1 MQTPSFGDL
10 NLPQWLQD
18 NIEAIGYTA
27 PTPVQA
33 EAIPLVLSGVDVVA
47 QAQTGTGKT
56 AAFAI
61 PLLASIKPEDG
72 PVQVVILGPTR
83 ELTRQISEE
92 FHNLGRDSGIV
103 TATVYGGVAFEPQLE
118 AFKNAQII
126 VATPGRL
133 LDHLRR
139 GSVNFKNLRV
149 FGFDEADEMLSMG
162 FEREVTEIM
171 SFLPEERQNLLFS
184 ATMPHDVMRFADNF
198 LTEAERLNLS
208 SDSVGATSVK
218 HVAYYIDGSM
228 RVAALRAL
236 LRSRTVRGAI
246 IFANT
251 RAETF
256 RVTSL
261 LEEEG
266 YSVGVL
272 NGEMAQRDRER
283 TLTKLK
289 SESLDFLVATDI
301 AARGIDI
308 SWLRAVI
315 NYEMPDNAE
324 TYIHRTGRTG
334 RAGQLGTAYSFI
346 TPGDVSCI
354 HQLEK
359 FFSIRFVA
367 SALPDRRQVRQARAD
382 EELDRLLE
390 PLNENRTLD
399 YGRYLALARR
409 LSETEEGPRTI
420 AKLIALYE
428 SPATAALTRSVNDET
443 VAKDD
448 ADAPS
453 EPAQTRERVQV
464 SEPEQDESQAQEDA
478 RDDSRGGAPREE
490 RRERASSRGED
501 DASSQ
506 RADESSKR
514 SAKGRREESEE
525 TEKSSDKAPDTE
537 KSERPSEHTGET
549 IAAWIA
555 ENSRPDNKCRS
566 AHAVAKALDMSE
578 EEVDRLA
585 DDFDG
590 LVRTG
595 GRRNLWKVVDE
606 EILEEAGVPLDNDDD
621 DDDRDSSDDND
632 KAQKSD
638 KGSKKGRSNKRND
651 DRDDDRR
658 SSRKDDDDDDKKG
671 KDSKKGRSNKRG
683 DGDKKPGKKSR
694 SGSQRPD
701 RDRQW
706 VALRVNVGGDSFDD
720 PQSFIEWFAE
730 FAGFDADDIKGADL
744 RGKHAVVD
752 VDESYWRDFIE
763 AVHNQKWEGRQ
774 VHVHRAR

>member
-18 NIEAIGYTA
+18 NIEAVGYTA

-61 PLLASIKPEDG
+61 PLLASLKPEDG

-118 AFKNAQII
+118 AFKNAQVI

-218 HVAYYIDGSM
+218 HLAYYIDGSM

-256 RVTSL
+256 RVTAL

-367 SALPDRRQVRQARAD
+367 SELPDRRQVRQARAD
-382 EELDRLLE
+382 EELGRLLE
-390 PLNENRTLD
+390 PLNEDRSLD

-428 SPATAALTRSVNDET
+428 SPATAALTRNVTAETSAEESAKVTDAKVSGPGRDE
-443 VAKDD
+443 DN
-448 ADAPS
+448 ADKP
-453 EPAQTRERVQV
+453 QTTREDSR
-464 SEPEQDESQAQEDA
+464 DAKTEDRRKA
-478 RDDSRGGAPREE
+478 TPSRDDKDAAIQRDDVPSKHSAKAQRDDREE
-490 RRERASSRGED
+490 DSSGDHED
-501 DASSQ
+501 RDA
-506 RADESSKR
+506 A
-514 SAKGRREESEE
+514 
-525 TEKSSDKAPDTE
+525 T
-537 KSERPSEHTGET
+537 SERQSEHTGET

-566 AHAVAKALDMSE
+566 AHAVAKALELSE

-606 EILEEAGVPLDNDDD
+606 EILEEAGVPIDSDD
-621 DDDRDSSDDND
+621 DDDRDRSGDND
-632 KAQKSD
+632 KAEKD
-638 KGSKKGRSNKRND
+638 DRGSKKGRSSKRDD

-658 SSRKDDDDDDKKG
+658 SSRKDDDRDDNKKA

-683 DGDKKPGKKSR
+683 DSDKKSDKKSR
-694 SGSQRPD
+694 TGSQRPD

-706 VALRVNVGGDSFDD
+706 VALRVNVGSDSFDD

-730 FAGFDADDIKGADL
+730 FAGFDAEDIKGADL